1 LKIYFFKELLILSI
15 IRDQNLA
22 RLFLN
27 EYKRDVVYIYLIKL
41 FITMIKKI
49 YDVEIYHI
57 NKYFQ
62 VSEI

>member
-1 LKIYFFKELLILSI
+1 MKIYFFKELLILSI